1 MSNETTTEDTWTR
14 FCELNQR
21 RRAIRDF
28 DGAPLADEDVRAV
41 LREALL
47 APSSGNLQPYELH
60 WVRDAE
66 QKRRVARACDAQRAA
81 LSASTL
87 VVVVTGSR
95 IGERTAATELRY
107 VESSSA
113 LDDAAKTYHRE
124 QLRKFRTFL
133 RIARL
138 LLWAPL
144 QIILALVHPV
154 HSLLPF
160 GPTGMRNWTAR
171 SGIFAAQAL
180 LLAAAARGLDSCP
193 MEGFSAKR
201 VAKIL
206 RLPRDLVIPVVI
218 ALGRRSATARIEP
231 RWRRPYA
238 DAVVEH

>member
-1 MSNETTTEDTWTR
+1 MRNETTTGETWTR
-14 FCELNQR
+14 FCEVNQR

-47 APSSGNLQPYELH
+47 APSSGNLQPYEFH
-60 WVRDAE
+60 WIRDAE
-66 QKRRVARACDAQRAA
+66 QKRRVAEACDAQRAA

-95 IGERTAATELRY
+95 IGERTATTQLTY
-107 VESSSA
+107 VEQSSA
-113 LDDAAKTYHRE
+113 LDDEAKTYHRD
-124 QLRKFRTFL
+124 QLRKFLTFL

-138 LLWAPL
+138 MLWAPL
-144 QIILALVHPV
+144 QAVLSLVHPI
-154 HSLLPF
+154 HALLPF

-180 LLAAAARGLDSCP
+180 LLAAAARRLDSCP

-201 VAKIL
+201 IAKVL
-206 RLPRDLVIPVVI
+206 GLPRDSVIPLVI